1 MKYVEIFLKNIAQ
14 VVFMN
19 NKWSGLCILIGLFI
33 ANWKVGLGAAVG
45 SLIALVLAPYFNYSE
60 DEIHDGLAGY
70 NSVLTAIGL
79 ALFLEVSLMNWIVLI
94 VATILTLPV
103 GAAIREILKPYGLPI
118 LTFPFVFM
126 TWLILAMG
134 TQFSKMH
141 ITIDILPT
149 KIKHPDISH
158 SHVNFISGI
167 ITNFSEI
174 FLVTSI
180 IGSLLIMIG
189 IFIGSVKGGIYAV
202 VSSVLAVICITL
214 LGGDYPTITDGLYGY
229 NSILTGIALGATF
242 KTKFNRIL
250 AVITGLLLTVVM
262 HGALATTLAPI
273 GLPIFTAPFIFATW
287 LVMFAGKEQHEV
299 KS

>member
-1 MKYVEIFLKNIAQ
+1 MKYLEIFLKNIAQ

-19 NKWSGLCILIGLFI
+19 NKWSGLSIFIGLFI
-33 ANWKVGLGAAVG
+33 ANWKVGLGATVG
-45 SLIALVLAPYFNYSE
+45 SLIALVLAPYFNYSD
-60 DEIHDGLAGY
+60 DEINNGLAGY

-79 ALFLEVSLMNWIVLI
+79 ALFLEVSLINWIVLI

-103 GAAIREILKPYGLPI
+103 GAAIREILKPFGIPM
-118 LTFPFVFM
+118 LTFPFVLT
-126 TWLILAMG
+126 TWLILTMS

-158 SHVNFISGI
+158 SHVNFISGM

-180 IGSLLIMIG
+180 MGSLFIIIG
-189 IFIGSVKGGIYAV
+189 IFIGSVKGGIYAI
-202 VSSVLAVICITL
+202 VSSILAVVCITL
-214 LGGDYPTITDGLYGY
+214 LGGDHPTITDGLYGY

-242 KTKFNRIL
+242 KTKFNPIL

-262 HGALATTLAPI
+262 HGALATTLTPI

>member
-1 MKYVEIFLKNIAQ
+1 M
-14 VVFMN
+14 
-19 NKWSGLCILIGLFI
+19 
-33 ANWKVGLGAAVG
+33 G
-45 SLIALVLAPYFNYSE
+45 SLIALILAPYFNYSE
-60 DEIHDGLAGY
+60 DEMNNGLAGY

-94 VATILTLPV
+94 VATTLTLPV
-103 GAAIREILKPYGLPI
+103 GAAIREILKPYGLPM

-134 TQFSKMH
+134 MQFSKMH

-202 VSSVLAVICITL
+202 VSSILAVICITL

-242 KTKFNRIL
+242 KTKFNPIL

>member
-60 DEIHDGLAGY
+60 DEINNGLAGY

-118 LTFPFVFM
+118 
-126 TWLILAMG
+126 
-134 TQFSKMH
+134 
-141 ITIDILPT
+141 TIDILPT

-180 IGSLLIMIG
+180 MGSLLIMIG

-242 KTKFNRIL
+242 KTKFSRIL

>member
-1 MKYVEIFLKNIAQ
+1 MKYLEIFLKNIAQ

-19 NKWSGLCILIGLFI
+19 NTWSGLFILIGLFI
-33 ANWKVGLGAAVG
+33 ANWEVGLGATVG

-60 DEIHDGLAGY
+60 DEINHGLAGY

-79 ALFLEVSLMNWIVLI
+79 ALFLEASLINWIVLV

-103 GAAIREILKPYGLPI
+103 GVAIREILKPFGIPM

-126 TWLILAMG
+126 TWLVLAMG
-134 TQFSKMH
+134 IQFSKMH
-141 ITIDILPT
+141 VTIDILPT
-149 KIKHPDISH
+149 KIKHPEISH

-180 IGSLLIMIG
+180 IGSLLIIIG
-189 IFIGSVKGGIYAV
+189 IFIGSIKGGIYAV
-202 VSSVLAVICITL
+202 VSSVLAIIFISF
-214 LGGDYPTITDGLYGY
+214 LGGDYPTITNGLYGY
-229 NSILTGIALGATF
+229 NSILTGIALGAIF
-242 KTKFNRIL
+242 KTKFNSLL

-262 HGALATTLAPI
+262 HGALATTLTPI

-287 LVMFAGKEQHEV
+287 LVMFAGKEQNEAKH
-299 KS
+299 

>member
-1 MKYVEIFLKNIAQ
+1 MKYLEIFLKIIAQ
-14 VVFMN
+14 GVFMN
-19 NKWSGLCILIGLFI
+19 NKWSGLFILIGLFI
-33 ANWKVGLGAAVG
+33 ANWEVGLGAAVG

-60 DEIHDGLAGY
+60 DEINNGLAGY

-79 ALFLEVSLMNWIVLI
+79 ALFLEASLVNWIVLI
-94 VATILTLPV
+94 VATILTLLV
-103 GAAIREILKPYGLPI
+103 GAAVREILKPFGIPM
-118 LTFPFVFM
+118 LTFLFVFM
-126 TWLILAMG
+126 TWLVLAMG

-141 ITIDILPT
+141 VTIDILPT

-180 IGSLLIMIG
+180 IGSILIIIG

-202 VSSVLAVICITL
+202 VSSILAVLFITL

-229 NSILTGIALGATF
+229 NSILT
-242 KTKFNRIL
+242 
-250 AVITGLLLTVVM
+250 
-262 HGALATTLAPI
+262 
-273 GLPIFTAPFIFATW
+273 
-287 LVMFAGKEQHEV
+287 
-299 KS
+299 

>member
-1 MKYVEIFLKNIAQ
+1 MKYLEIFLKNVAQ

-45 SLIALVLAPYFNYSE
+45 SLIALILAPYFNYSE
-60 DEIHDGLAGY
+60 DEMSNGLAGY

-79 ALFLEVSLMNWIVLI
+79 ALFLEVSLVNWIVLI

-103 GAAIREILKPYGLPI
+103 GAAVREILKPFGIPM

-141 ITIDILPT
+141 VTIDILPT

-180 IGSLLIMIG
+180 IGSILIIIG
-189 IFIGSVKGGIYAV
+189 IFIGSVKGGIYA
-202 VSSVLAVICITL
+202 I

-242 KTKFNRIL
+242 KTKFNPIL

-299 KS
+299 KI